1 MGVINMDESAKHRMD
16 VLDEIDDCIQHC
28 YCHRF
33 SKIRGIDGVILV
45 RPKDVLSNPCDIVY
59 NIVILAENMSGME
72 KQIVFIECLLNDYI
86 NFKNHYE
93 NTDITHDINVI
104 YTHTSNMNNVIKT
117 DDSKVKAFIASKKY
131 NTPAAND
138 ITRGCT
144 NIFVGTDDV
153 YYADFEPVNM
163 R

>member
-1 MGVINMDESAKHRMD
+1 MKT
-16 VLDEIDDCIQHC
+16 EI
-28 YCHRF
+28 
-33 SKIRGIDGVILV
+33 SGL
-45 RPKDVLSNPCDIVY
+45 KD
-59 NIVILAENMSGME
+59 
-72 KQIVFIECLLNDYI
+72 
-86 NFKNHYE
+86 
-93 NTDITHDINVI
+93 
-104 YTHTSNMNNVIKT
+104 NVIKT

-138 ITRGCT
+138 ITRGCA